1 MVKMPLKAL
10 LNQLIKLKNK
20 RNLDYLFPTIAQ
32 FGTSVGSLTR
42 TYKI

>member
-1 MVKMPLKAL
+1 MPIKAFRNHL
-10 LNQLIKLKNK
+10 VNLKNK
-20 RNLDYLFPTIAQ
+20 QNLDYLFPTFAQ

>member
-1 MVKMPLKAL
+1 MQKTFTQSEK
-10 LNQLIKLKNK
+10 KK
-20 RNLDYLFPTIAQ
+20 NLDYLFPTFAQ